1 MSVKDPNKSRRLR
14 YGGIATA
21 ITVGVIAV
29 IVVLNVLVTALNT
42 RFPLSVDMTSDKRF
56 TLSEQSKEYLKQVES
71 DITIYLMMPKE
82 DFESIGDPG
91 SRVPPAL
98 EQFGQVNPKI
108 KVEYID
114 LEKNPSFASQYPG
127 DELTSTSI
135 IIESD
140 KRHYVISTSDLFDV
154 QYDTTTYQQYVAGDV
169 IEKTMITKIMSA
181 DVDEIPKVGIITGHN
196 ESTQKLENFKQTMTD
211 SSYEV
216 SEINLMTDEIP
227 DDMAFLVI
235 AEPGSDYTTGELRKI
250 DEYLEKD
257 VNNPTLVVT
266 FGASYSGMTN
276 LDEFLAEWGVK
287 VGDGVIAET
296 DSGRFYSGY
305 PTLAIADYLTNELA
319 PNINQYNGVTPI
331 IMDSRPIETLFETQN
346 GIEVHPVIQSA
357 ETAVQLL
364 TDEEGNTT
372 EGESGVFNAM
382 TVSSKPRTE
391 GENTYTSRV
400 IAIGSTDYFNVGT
413 VFNCLND
420 EIFTTMANKITGR
433 DLEEVNISSRKLQDS
448 SLQMTELQVTIVG
461 LVIFVIALPLVV
473 LIVGLV
479 IWIRRRHL

>member
-1 MSVKDPNKSRRLR
+1 MSVKDPNKNRKLR

-42 RFPLSVDMTSDKRF
+42 RFPLSMDLTSDKRF
-56 TLSEQSKEYLKQVES
+56 TLSEQSKEYLQKVES

-82 DFESIGDPG
+82 EFESIGDPG

-98 EQFGQVNPKI
+98 EQFSQVNPKI

-114 LEKNPSFASQYPG
+114 LEKNPSFASKYTG

-140 KRHYVISTSDLFDV
+140 KRHYVISTSDLFDI

-196 ESTQKLENFKQTMTD
+196 ESTQKLENFKQVMTD
-211 SSYEV
+211 SAYEV
-216 SEINLMTDEIP
+216 SEVNLMTDEIP

-235 AEPGSDYTTGELRKI
+235 AEPGNDYTTGELKKI
-250 DEYLEKD
+250 DEYLDND
-257 VNNPTLVVT
+257 VNNPTLLVT
-266 FGASYSGMTN
+266 FGSSYSGMTN
-276 LDEFLAEWGVK
+276 LDEFLAEWGIK
-287 VGDGVIAET
+287 AMDGVIAET
-296 DSGRFYSGY
+296 DSSRYYSGY

-319 PNINQYNGVTPI
+319 PSINPYNGVYPI
-331 IMDSRPIETLFETQN
+331 IMDSKPIETLFETQN
-346 GIEVHPVIQSA
+346 GIEVHPVIQTA

-372 EGESGVFNAM
+372 EGEKGVFNAL

-391 GENTYTSRV
+391 GSDTYTSRV
-400 IAIGSTDYFNVGT
+400 IAVGSTDYFNVST
-413 VFNCLND
+413 AFNCLND

-433 DLEEVNISSRKLQDS
+433 DLEEVNISSRKLQDT
-448 SLQMTELQVTIVG
+448 SLQMTESQVTVIG
-461 LVIFVIALPLVV
+461 LVIFIIALPVVV
-473 LIVGLV
+473 LVAGLV